1 MIHSRLRTLIATLA
15 LTRTKIEWKTEVLFG
30 IEPPC
35 TSAFR
40 FTTRDRKVTHEP
52 DTMRQT
58 HLSFFSSV
66 TPTFK
71 KISRDIY
78 NLRDTSYSSKT
89 RSPRL
94 FPVKRFK
101 IESRYVIAPRVTASK
116 YWKYLTII
124 AL

>member
-1 MIHSRLRTLIATLA
+1 MIHSRLRTLTVTLA
-15 LTRTKIEWKTEVLFG
+15 LARTKIESNSEILFG

-35 TSAFR
+35 TPAFR
-40 FTTRDRKVTHEP
+40 FITQDRKLIHEP
-52 DTMRQT
+52 DTIMQT

-71 KISRDIY
+71 KISRGIY
-78 NLRDTSYSSKT
+78 NLRDASYSSKT

-101 IESRYVIAPRVTASK
+101 IESRYVTAPSK
-116 YWKYLTII
+116 YWKYPTII